1 MPQPNLPRVL
11 SIQSHVVHGYVGN
24 KCVVLP
30 LNRLGFEVDTINS
43 VHFSNHTGYPK
54 FKGTVMSG
62 EELLSII
69 DGLEE
74 NGLLQY
80 THLLTGYIGSA
91 SLLKAVSEVVTRLRR
106 LNPNLVYVCDPVQ
119 GDDEKLYC
127 HPDLPETFR
136 SVTVPL
142 ASILTPNQFE
152 AELIT
157 GMKIKDE
164 KDAYEVCKCLHEKG
178 PHTVIITSIKTNN
191 RDVITVVAS
200 TTIEQKDGRPQ
211 VLMLEVPRVEAY
223 FTGTGS
229 MLAAFYT

>member
-30 LNRLGFEVDTINS
+30 LNRLGFEVDTIHS
-43 VHFSNHTGYPK
+43 VQFSNHTGYPK
-54 FKGTVMSG
+54 FQGTVMSG
-62 EELLSII
+62 DELLSLI

-80 THLLTGYIGSA
+80 THLLTGYIGSD
-91 SLLKAVSEVVTRLRR
+91 SLLRAVSEVVTRLRR
-106 LNPNLVYVCDPVQ
+106 VNPDLIYVCDPVQ

-127 HPDLPETFR
+127 HPALPETFR
-136 SVTVPL
+136 NITVPL

-157 GMKIKDE
+157 GMKIADE
-164 KDAYEVCKCLHEKG
+164 KDAYEVCKRIHEKG
-178 PHTVIITSIKTNN
+178 PHTVIITSIKTKNSN
-191 RDVITVVAS
+191 VITVLAS
-200 TTIEQKDGRPQ
+200 TTKKQKEGGAQ
-211 VLMLEVPRVEAY
+211 VLFLEVPRVEAY
-223 FTGTGS
+223 FTGTGICS
-229 MLAAFYT
+229 A